1 MSISYN
7 AVMWAGLSVLMAGAV
22 TVSTVGLYKT
32 IKQEKKLEK
41 LVSNVDNI
49 ETNNQQAVQG
59 LRATIDENSKE
70 QKKANKKN
78 NPKLISAQKD
88 VEEAQ
93 KRLDNLKI
101 AQAYIK
107 DEFPT
112 FLDQLVVVAAGN
124 LDVDSSWLPFLA
136 GPDAL
141 PGGAG
146 HGIQN
151 MAELVNRIADAAAKR
166 TEEKMVA
173 GVGAARCYGI
183 LCNVNDANAAA
194 APAGGALGTVGLK
207 HRARAA
213 AADAIKAAEKDLA
226 EKKATEAAIEAALD

>member
-1 MSISYN
+1 MNISYN

-22 TVSTVGLYKT
+22 TVSAVTLYKN
-32 IKQEKKLEK
+32 IQQGKQLEK
-41 LVSNVDNI
+41 LNTNLQTI
-49 ETNNQQAVQG
+49 ENNNLQSVRGLTDRLDVQS
-59 LRATIDENSKE
+59 EE

-93 KRLDNLKI
+93 KKLDNLKL
-101 AQAYIK
+101 AYDYIK

-112 FLDQLVVVAAGN
+112 FLDQLVAVAAGN

-141 PGGAG
+141 AGGVG

-151 MAELVNRIADAAAKR
+151 MADLVTRIADAAGKR
-166 TEEKMVA
+166 KEEKMVA
-173 GVGAARCYGI
+173 GITAAHCYGI
-183 LCNVNDANAAA
+183 LNNIADVNA
-194 APAGGALGTVGLK
+194 APAPAGAALGTVGLK
-207 HRARAA
+207 HRSKAA
-213 AADAIKAAEKDLA
+213 AADAVKAAEKDLA
-226 EKKATEAAIEAALD
+226 DKKAVVVAIEAALD